1 MMNRPAN
8 TKAELLAAIEPA
20 WVTLIAEL
28 DRLTDG
34 QKTSIKDAQGWSV
47 KDHLIHMA
55 AWERSVVFFL
65 QGQPRYAGLE
75 VDQALYKNGT
85 FDDINA
91 AIFQQHKAMSLAE
104 AMAQLRDVHRQ
115 LMQLLQPLTD
125 ADLQKPYRAYL
136 PDELGDD
143 RLAIDVIYS
152 NTAGHF
158 REHLDWIET
167 LVGNIS

>member
-1 MMNRPAN
+1 MNRPAN

-20 WVTLIAEL
+20 WVTLNAKL

-65 QGQPRYAGLE
+65 RGQPRYAGLK

-85 FDDINA
+85 FDEVNA

-104 AMAQLRDVHRQ
+104 ATAQFRDVHQQ

-125 ADLQKPYRAYL
+125 ADLHKPYQAYL

-158 REHLDWIET
+158 REHLDWIQT
-167 LVGNIS
+167 LVGNLA